1 MQKPEKL
8 AELYNNHFQN
18 KKDYAQHP
26 ASWLNSGAYLDQK
39 EETYNVQPEKSYKD
53 YVWFVKKGM
62 RSTRISDD
70 MVRQM
75 RKENLITEEEFKKW

>member
-1 MQKPEKL
+1 MRSNTGAWLKQNRWEE
-8 AELYNNHFQN
+8 ELPT
-18 KKDYAQHP
+18 K
-26 ASWLNSGAYLDQK
+26 K